1 MLGRAAIEALKIRD
15 GGIYIDGTF
24 GAGGYSRA
32 ILDAGDTQVIA
43 IDRDQN
49 AIAESLDLVAAATAA

>member
-1 MLGRAAIEALKIRD
+1 MTSSTPLTTQHNEAPAHLPVMLTQVIDALAPKD

-32 ILDAGDTQVIA
+32 LLEA
-43 IDRDQN
+43 
-49 AIAESLDLVAAATAA
+49 AEIGRAHV